1 MKIDAN
7 GTEIR
12 VMGDVVNEDAYISL
26 TDIAKYKNP
35 DNAFIVVANWMRNHS
50 TISFLG
56 MWEQIHNPNFK
67 PIEFD
72 RFKAESGDN
81 AFTLTP
87 QQWIKA
93 TDAIGIVSKS
103 GRYGG
108 TYAHTDIAFEFA
120 SWISPEFKLYIIK
133 DYQRLK
139 KDEADRLAI
148 GWDVKRELSK
158 INYRIHTDAVKEFLI
173 TPTLSPQEMTY
184 TYASEADILN
194 MALFGKTAA
203 QWRSEKGIKGKTPN
217 IRDFASAEELV
228 VLINLEDTNADLIR
242 QEVPKIE
249 RLKILREKAYRQLE
263 LLRKNQ
269 DTITALKKNAE
280 PVQKI
285 TIVPRTMGSLGYV
298 MQVPEEEKYLMTKDE
313 LMTRLVTLLGGRAA
327 EEVVF
332 DTVTTGA
339 SNDIEKATQIA
350 RAMIT
355 QYGMS
360 EKFGL
365 MSLETVESKYL
376 DGSARLNC
384 SDETAAMIDDEVKEL
399 LKECFAEAKKLL
411 SENRDVLDEIA
422 KYLYEKETITGKQFM
437 EIYRKVKGIPEP
449 VDTSHMTISE
459 KVAESVSFN
468 EDGSYSS
475 TVNQAP
481 PAPWEHPQQTEAQQP
496 SPEQTDKDVPA
507 QNTEKEEDRNTE
519 Q

>member
-1 MKIDAN
+1 MDYGRVYENLVCIELIRRGYDVYVGKLYQK
-7 GTEIR
+7 EI
-12 VMGDVVNEDAYISL
+12 DVVAKRERERIYIQVSDNVSGQESFEWECSPLLQIRDAYISL

-56 MWEQIHNPNFK
+56 LWEQIHNPNFK

-173 TPTLSPQEMTY
+173 TPTLSPQEMAY

-203 QWRSEKGIKGKTPN
+203 QWRNEKGTKGKTPN

-263 LLRKNQ
+263 
-269 DTITALKKNAE
+269 ILKKNQEA
-280 PVQKI
+280 
-285 TIVPRTMGSLGYV
+285 IVAL
-298 MQVPEEEKYLMTKDE
+298 QQNLIK
-313 LMTRLVTLLGGRAA
+313 
-327 EEVVF
+327 
-332 DTVTTGA
+332 
-339 SNDIEKATQIA
+339 N
-350 RAMIT
+350 
-355 QYGMS
+355 S
-360 EKFGL
+360 EK
-365 MSLETVESKYL
+365 S
-376 DGSARLNC
+376 N
-384 SDETAAMIDDEVKEL
+384 
-399 LKECFAEAKKLL
+399 
-411 SENRDVLDEIA
+411 
-422 KYLYEKETITGKQFM
+422 
-437 EIYRKVKGIPEP
+437 
-449 VDTSHMTISE
+449 
-459 KVAESVSFN
+459 
-468 EDGSYSS
+468 
-475 TVNQAP
+475 
-481 PAPWEHPQQTEAQQP
+481 
-496 SPEQTDKDVPA
+496 
-507 QNTEKEEDRNTE
+507 
-519 Q
+519 